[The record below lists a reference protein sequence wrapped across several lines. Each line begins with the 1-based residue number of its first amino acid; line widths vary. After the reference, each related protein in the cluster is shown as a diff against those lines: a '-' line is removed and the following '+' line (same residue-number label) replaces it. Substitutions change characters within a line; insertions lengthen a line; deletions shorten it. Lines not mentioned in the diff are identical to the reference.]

1 MKQKLLLT
9 ACMAALICACSQ
21 KQNVVVG
28 PSQID
33 VEKLLDSIDYNMDVS
48 GLSLADVRTLR
59 NAPAAQR
66 GLPFMDSYI
75 RGVFAQT
82 TWYDSLMWAFDEKV
96 ETAGIESREDESW
109 RDFYMRVVDEKKLLN
124 YSDEELAFIKR
135 MQAREDEL
143 RKQNFDVPEG
153 LRVNMQNLT
162 NPTQLKEFDQA
173 LSQQL
178 GEEGFAI
185 VPARH
190 AQLFQVYEENDYREF
205 PNFVTT
211 DLYLQL
217 YHLYIDCMLREL
229 EMYQFFHTIV
239 SYNDDMVEA
248 MKKLYQK
255 TESGTALERATAHNL
270 RFFTI
275 ADVLF
280 RGMKSYDANT
290 DQLIAEEVDKAIK
303 ATDDFSNFM
312 ADYKNVMFGYSL
324 FRPRGHYTRNYVLE
338 EYFRGMMWLQ
348 SVPFGMDNDDEV
360 NAAVIIACT
369 MMNNPEI
376 QQKYD
381 KINKIITYMMGQP
394 DNLSILLV
402 IDELKKINR
411 PMEDLLN
418 DKQAMS
424 KLKKDLEEIGNKAT
438 RIRPKYE
445 RTSHNKINVMPQRY
459 QPDAEVL
466 QEMVDYDNKPT
477 LRATP
482 KGLDFMA
489 AMGVSA
495 AEQILK
501 EEQTPWKDYDKHLK
515 AMKKRMGEINW
526 DETICTQWMNTL
538 KVLNVWGSD
547 KSNQKQ
553 LPYFMLNPEWSKKDL
568 NAALASWAELK
579 HDAILYAKQP
589 MGAECGGGGP
599 PEPVVKGYVEPNV
612 GFWKKAIEL
621 LDNTEK
627 LLKEQDMLTEKI
639 KDATQR
645 IREEAQ
651 FLLNISEKEL
661 AGKELS
667 EEEYGQIECIGATFE
682 NISLDL
688 VREKDQYLM
697 GWSDVQGADK
707 KVALVADVYTANADN
722 NPEKSILFEAVGE
735 ADEIYVVVEIGGY
748 LYLTRGSV
756 LSYREFIQPIDQP
769 RLTDEEWQ
777 EQLEKNARKGVPEW
791 MKRIIVPLN
800 KLPEANEE
808 FFYSSGC

>member
-360 NAAVIIACT
+360 NAAVIIAYT

-394 DNLSILLV
+394 DNLSIIQV

-501 EEQTPWKDYDKHLK
+501 EEQTPWKDYDNHLK

-538 KVLNVWGSD
+538 KVLNVWSGD
-547 KSNQKQ
+547 KNNQKQ

-599 PEPVVKGYVEPNV
+599 PEPIVKGYVEPNV

-722 NPEKSILFEAVGE
+722 NPDKSILFEAVGE

-756 LSYREFIQPIDQP
+756 LSYREFIQSIDQP

>member
-360 NAAVIIACT
+360 NAAVIIAYT

-394 DNLSILLV
+394 DNLSIIQV

-501 EEQTPWKDYDKHLK
+501 EEQTPWKDYDNHLK

-526 DETICTQWMNTL
+526 DETICTRWMNTL
-538 KVLNVWGSD
+538 KVLNVWSGD
-547 KSNQKQ
+547 KNNQKQ
-553 LPYFMLNPEWSKKDL
+553 LPFFMLNPEWSKKDL

-599 PEPVVKGYVEPNV
+599 PEPIVKGYVEPNV

-722 NPEKSILFEAVGE
+722 NPDKSILFEAVGE

-756 LSYREFIQPIDQP
+756 LSYREFIQSIDQP

-791 MKRIIVPLN
+791 MKRIIIPLN

>member
-303 ATDDFSNFM
+303 ATDDFSDFM

-360 NAAVIIACT
+360 NAAVIIAYT

-394 DNLSILLV
+394 DNLSIIQV

-501 EEQTPWKDYDKHLK
+501 EEQTPWKDYDNHLK

-526 DETICTQWMNTL
+526 DETICTRWMNTL
-538 KVLNVWGSD
+538 KVLNVWSGD
-547 KSNQKQ
+547 KNNQKQ

-599 PEPVVKGYVEPNV
+599 PEPIVKGYVEPNV

>member
-48 GLSLADVRTLR
+48 GLSLADIRTLR

-75 RGVFAQT
+75 RGVYAQT

-239 SYNDDMVEA
+239 SYNDDMMEA

-360 NAAVIIACT
+360 NAAVIIAYT

-394 DNLSILLV
+394 DNLSIIQV

-599 PEPVVKGYVEPNV
+599 PEPIVKGYVEPNV

-722 NPEKSILFEAVGE
+722 NPDKSILFEAVGE

-756 LSYREFIQPIDQP
+756 LSYREFIQSIDQP